1 MKEVFLR
8 YYSNILLRNSLYPM
22 LATAVAA
29 LFGFLFWIFSAR
41 LFEVESVGLAATL
54 VSTVG
59 MLGVFSLIG
68 YDSSTVRFLSRE
80 KNKNAAISTGFG
92 IVSLFSI
99 ILSGAFLLSVEY
111 ISPSLAFI
119 QENALTALLFM
130 FFTTMTALNVY
141 TEAVFLAY
149 RNTVYTFIVTIVFS
163 MVKIFLPFAFVE
175 FGAIGIFSA
184 ASISQVIGFV
194 LSVTLLMQH
203 FSYRPSFVFNTSVM
217 GRFWKY
223 SAGNYVADIF
233 NFLPLALLP
242 ILVTNTLGAEQAA
255 YYYVVIMI
263 AGFLYVI
270 PASTMR
276 SLFAEGSHD
285 EKSIPK
291 NVQQSLT
298 TTTLLLTPLV
308 LLLLLIDKYILALFG
323 SSYALSGTTFLN
335 IAVLNSILVTISVLY
350 GSLFRLTNAISAL
363 IVRSVTYAGST
374 LLLAYFLLPYGL
386 EGAGLA
392 LVGGNFIAIV
402 ISHIAYLRLIPEEKR
417 GTFFTF
423 KNLPARIQSRLN
435 EYYIWPFK
443 TFLASKRTYYRAR
456 RRPGHEPK
464 TILFYPEA
472 PKTFHTLYKICH
484 YLGWKI
490 TTNPKKQSDLC
501 IFFEDTTFRNEYP
514 VLLERNKTQHV
525 INLSCTDISK
535 SYVDEVFEEVFG
547 YKMSL
552 DPRTH
557 TGVCVRKS
565 DINAV
570 HDGKVVDCPCEPEE
584 GYVYQKLINT
594 VNVDNRAT
602 DLRVHIFNDSIPVV
616 LERYKELNDIFDF
629 TVDATFLETDEALTK
644 DEQEKVI
651 RFCKKMG
658 LEYGELDT
666 LRSKD
671 DGLLYIVDVN
681 NTPSG
686 PIGPLYENNI
696 DIKRW
701 FLELAEATEREF
713 PRYH

>member
-1 MKEVFLR
+1 MKEIFLR
-8 YYSNILLRNSLYPM
+8 YYSNTLLRNSLYPM
-22 LATAVAA
+22 LATAVAS

-41 LFEVESVGLAATL
+41 LFAVESVGIAATL
-54 VSTVG
+54 ISTVG

-68 YDSSTVRFLSRE
+68 YDASTVRFLSHE
-80 KNKNAAISTGFG
+80 KDKNAAISTGFA

-99 ILSGAFLLSVEY
+99 ILSGVFLLSIQY

-119 QENALTALLFM
+119 QENTLIALLFM

-149 RNTVYTFIVTIVFS
+149 RHTVYTFIVTIVFS
-163 MVKIFLPFAFVE
+163 MVKVLLPFAFVD

-184 ASISQVIGFV
+184 ASLSQVVGFL
-194 LSVTLLMQH
+194 LSVMLLMHH
-203 FSYRPSFVFNTSVM
+203 FSYRPSFVFDTSVIK
-217 GRFWKY
+217 RFWKY

-242 ILVTNTLGAEQAA
+242 ILVTNILGAEQAA

-291 NVQQSLT
+291 NIQQSLT

-308 LLLLLIDKYILALFG
+308 LLLLLINEYILALFG
-323 SSYALSGTTFLN
+323 SSYAQRGTTFLN
-335 IAVLNSILVTISVLY
+335 VAVLNSILVTISVLY
-350 GSLFRLTNAISAL
+350 GSLFRLANAIRAL
-363 IVRSVTYAGST
+363 IIRSVTYAGGT
-374 LLLAYFLLPYGL
+374 LLLAYFLLPRGL

-392 LVGGNFIAIV
+392 LIGGNVLAIIV
-402 ISHIAYLRLIPEEKR
+402 SHIAYLNLSPKESRNK
-417 GTFFTF
+417 FFTF
-423 KNLPARIQSRLN
+423 KNLPARIQARLN
-435 EYYIWPFK
+435 EYYFWPFK
-443 TFLASKRTYYRAR
+443 TFLAGKKAYYRAR

-464 TILFYPEA
+464 TILFYPEP

-490 TTNPKKQSDLC
+490 ITNPKKQSDLC
-501 IFFEDTTFRNEYP
+501 IFFEDATYRKEYP
-514 VLLERNKTQHV
+514 VLVERNKTQHV
-525 INLSCTDISK
+525 INLHCTDISK
-535 SYVDEVFEEVFG
+535 NHVDEVFEEVFG

-552 DPRTH
+552 NPRTH

-565 DINAV
+565 NINAV
-570 HDGKVVDCPCEPEE
+570 HDGVVLPCPCEPED
-584 GYVYQKLINT
+584 GYVYQKLIDT
-594 VNVDNRAT
+594 VNKNNRAT
-602 DLRVHIFNDSIPVV
+602 DLRIHIFNDTIPVV
-616 LERYKELNDIFDF
+616 LERYKEIDDIFNF
-629 TVDATFLETDEALTK
+629 TVGATFLETDEALTK
-644 DEQEKVI
+644 DEQEKVVL
-651 RFCKKMG
+651 FCKKMG
-658 LEYGELDT
+658 LEYGELDA

-686 PIGPLYENNI
+686 PIGPLYANNLG
-696 DIKRW
+696 IKRW
-701 FLELAEATEREF
+701 FLELAEATKREF
-713 PRYH
+713 PSR